1 MTIQI
6 NRDILRAMNIA
17 QFKSHYYSG
26 AEIVHLNNS
35 GQSLIPDVYRDLAH
49 KWIDRLY
56 LEGALCSMEGWA
68 QTDVTRKKL
77 AKFLGADEAEV
88 SFFTTT
94 SSALSQAAL
103 GIPLKAN
110 DEILTW
116 EQEYPSNFYPWRLA
130 AEKAKAKIIQIES
143 DNFETPVEKILKQVT
158 AKTKVIAISW
168 VQYQTGSVTDLKTIS
183 DQLKGKDIWL
193 VADVIQGVGVRPFN
207 FHESGFDIVC
217 GGSHKF
223 MCSGYGAGFMVM
235 KKEKLEQVNPI
246 EVGAMTY
253 GFPETEKSFS
263 IEPRTD
269 SKRFEPGSK
278 AMVEVIAMSATLDLF
293 SEVGIS
299 NIYKEASRLSNR
311 LANGLRDV
319 NFDVI
324 SPEGP
329 ILNCS
334 PKGGQ
339 SLAEVAQKLNHAKI
353 SFALRGPGIRL
364 STHAYN
370 RDSEIDRVLEIM
382 GK

>member
-1 MTIQI
+1 
-6 NRDILRAMNIA
+6 MNTA
-17 QFKSHYYSG
+17 QFKAHFYSG
-26 AEIVHLNNS
+26 SEHVHLNNS
-35 GQSLIPDVYRDLAH
+35 GQALIPDVNRDLAH

-56 LEGALCSMEGWA
+56 LEGALCAMEGWA
-68 QTDVTRKKL
+68 QTEITRKKL
-77 AKFLGADEAEV
+77 AQFIGADETEL

-103 GIPLKAN
+103 GIKLN
-110 DEILTW
+110 EDDEILTW

-130 AEKAKAKIIQIES
+130 AEKAKAKIIQIKSE
-143 DNFETPVEKILKQVT
+143 NFETPAEKILEQVT
-158 AKTKVIAISW
+158 KKTKVIAISW
-168 VQYQTGSVTDLKTIS
+168 VQYQTGSVTDLKFLS

-223 MCSGYGAGFMVM
+223 LCSAYGAGFMAL
-235 KKEKLEQVNPI
+235 KKEKMLEVDPI

-253 GFPETEKSFS
+253 GYPETEKSFS
-263 IEPRTD
+263 IQPKRD
-269 SKRFEPGSK
+269 SKRYEPGSK

-293 SEVGIS
+293 NEFGIN

-311 LANGLRDV
+311 LCRGLKDM

-324 SPEGP
+324 STEGP

-334 PKGGQ
+334 PNSSQ
-339 SLAEVAQKLNHAKI
+339 SLAKVAQKLTEAKV

-370 RDSEIDRVLEIM
+370 RDIEIDRVLEIM
-382 GK
+382 SN